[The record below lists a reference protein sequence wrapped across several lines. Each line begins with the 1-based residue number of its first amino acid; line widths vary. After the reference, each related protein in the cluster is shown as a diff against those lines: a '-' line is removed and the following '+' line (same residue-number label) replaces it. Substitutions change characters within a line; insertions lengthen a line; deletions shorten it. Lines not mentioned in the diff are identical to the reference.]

1 MLGLGLLAC
10 SGLFIVKFDFF
21 YGTRV
26 TSQCIFTQCS
36 CLGRVGEEIS
46 RRVKVGAA
54 ICRRVA
60 AMFSACI
67 DMGVVGAEVC
77 SVVIRRAP

>member
-1 MLGLGLLAC
+1 M
-10 SGLFIVKFDFF
+10 
-21 YGTRV
+21 
-26 TSQCIFTQCS
+26 
-36 CLGRVGEEIS
+36 
-46 RRVKVGAA
+46 KVGAA